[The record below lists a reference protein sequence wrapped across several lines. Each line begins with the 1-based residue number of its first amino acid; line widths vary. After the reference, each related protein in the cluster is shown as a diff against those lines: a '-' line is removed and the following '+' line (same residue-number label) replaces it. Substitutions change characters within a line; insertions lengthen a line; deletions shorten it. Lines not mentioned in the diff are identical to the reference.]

1 MFVCMVTMIATHDT
15 LTEARSVSI
24 QPKPGNNTD
33 ICLCAAN
40 NAHVSACTHVN
51 LQLCVLSRD
60 NLSFPNSRLLTAW
73 TRSFLKMFNRNH
85 FTCSEYKN
93 TRNSCAD
100 SLYLSLSLC
109 LALLDG
115 FSLSL
120 SHTLCQTDG
129 RTNNRQTY
137 RHTDAARNCG
147 PQTQSR
153 SPRTSEERRRKSKD
167 NLSQKAICFGLLKSR
182 RG

>member
-1 MFVCMVTMIATHDT
+1 MTMIATHDT

-60 NLSFPNSRLLTAW
+60 NLSLPNSRLLTAW
-73 TRSFLKMFNRNH
+73 THSFLKMFNRNH

-100 SLYLSLSLC
+100 SLSI
-109 LALLDG
+109 
-115 FSLSL
+115 SLSL
-120 SHTLCQTDG
+120 SVSLSLMVSPSLSLTLSARRTDG
-129 RTNNRQTY
+129 QTTD
-137 RHTDAARNCG
+137 RHTDTLTRPGTVAHKHKVGVPEHPRNAV
-147 PQTQSR
+147 
-153 SPRTSEERRRKSKD
+153 ERAKTISRRKPYVSV
-167 NLSQKAICFGLLKSR
+167 C
-182 RG
+182 

>member
-1 MFVCMVTMIATHDT
+1 MCSKQRSCICMHTCQFAIV
-15 LTEARSVSI
+15 RSVARQPLLPKQSPPNCMDTQFFENVQPQPLYMFGI
-24 QPKPGNNTD
+24 Q
-33 ICLCAAN
+33 
-40 NAHVSACTHVN
+40 
-51 LQLCVLSRD
+51 
-60 NLSFPNSRLLTAW
+60 
-73 TRSFLKMFNRNH
+73 
-85 FTCSEYKN
+85 EYKKLL
-93 TRNSCAD
+93 RRLS
-100 SLYLSLSLC
+100 LSLSLC